1 MKGQDFTEYEKRRA
15 EAHEEAWRLAATLV
29 NIRSRHCRY
38 RMCRRYQFCNGA
50 MLPSPHQQ
58 GVIRAHKEIGL
69 SGTACADLP
78 MCMANATADRYAYL
92 CRVMEKLDEGRNGE
106 LKQKTFWDILFL
118 IQINMRSQ
126 HRDVAAH
133 LTSPARQPTSGAE
146 SKG

>member
-1 MKGQDFTEYEKRRA
+1 MMKGQEFTEYEKRRA

-69 SGTACADLP
+69 SGTACANLP
-78 MCMANATADRYAYL
+78 MCMANATADYYACIRGL
-92 CRVMEKLDEGRNGE
+92 SENLTNLRKGE
-106 LKQKTFWDILFL
+106 YKHHTTWEFL
-118 IQINMRSQ
+118 RLVQVDMRKQ
-126 HRDVAAH
+126 HRTT
-133 LTSPARQPTSGAE
+133 LET
-146 SKG
+146 